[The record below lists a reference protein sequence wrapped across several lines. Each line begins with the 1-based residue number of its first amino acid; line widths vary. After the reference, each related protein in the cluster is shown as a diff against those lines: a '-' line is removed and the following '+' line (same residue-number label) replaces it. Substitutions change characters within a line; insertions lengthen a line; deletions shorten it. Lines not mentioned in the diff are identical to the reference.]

1 MDSFLQVYTFNLIFN
16 KMRKTIL
23 SALLFG
29 ALAVLSTGTLV
40 SCKDYDDDI
49 AHLQEQIDANKKAID
64 QINSLITSGSV
75 ITNVT
80 KDGNGIVVTLSNGQS
95 YTITNGVDGQDAVV
109 WTIGDD
115 GYWYQNGD
123 KTDYKALGKDGAP
136 GAPGAPGADGT
147 DGADGQPGA
156 PGTPGADG
164 ADGNYYYPNP
174 DTGKFD
180 LCDAKGN
187 VLSHTNIVW
196 RSTDANAISAV
207 MDNGKL
213 SLYNVKNGDGT
224 GISIEIPLSNA
235 LRGFV
240 FVPEKYVD
248 GVPGIEV
255 TSFSYNAL
263 TLKKKDTADET
274 TEPAKAATVVNP
286 TTVACYHVNTA
297 NANVEDLKNPK

>member
-1 MDSFLQVYTFNLIFN
+1 MDSFLHVYTFNLIFN

-95 YTITNGVDGQDAVV
+95 YTITNGADGKDAVV

-115 GYWYQNGD
+115 GYWYQDGK
-123 KTDYKALGKDGAP
+123 KTDYKALGKDGQD
-136 GAPGAPGADGT
+136 GAPGVPGADGT

-156 PGTPGADG
+156 PGTPGAPGADG
-164 ADGNYYYPNP
+164 ADGNY
-174 DTGKFD
+174 
-180 LCDAKGN
+180 
-187 VLSHTNIVW
+187 
-196 RSTDANAISAV
+196 
-207 MDNGKL
+207 
-213 SLYNVKNGDGT
+213 
-224 GISIEIPLSNA
+224 
-235 LRGFV
+235 
-240 FVPEKYVD
+240 
-248 GVPGIEV
+248 
-255 TSFSYNAL
+255 
-263 TLKKKDTADET
+263 
-274 TEPAKAATVVNP
+274 
-286 TTVACYHVNTA
+286 
-297 NANVEDLKNPK
+297 